1 MRCARVL
8 RSSQVYFPFLWGLLG
23 TTPISTND
31 TFSSFRST
39 ELSVAGN
46 SSAPAVPTIVVEDHG
61 DGPKVTAADTEQAA
75 QDIQEEEAAAAAVP
89 GAIPAKQAA
98 SIPDWYKVGWRQM
111 SGIDKQPLPEE
122 ERDKGVLDLF
132 LAEHYYG
139 DWYHNAGIIIFVRIH
154 HTLIYF

>member
-1 MRCARVL
+1 VL

-23 TTPISTND
+23 TTPISANV
-31 TFSSFRST
+31 TFSSFPST
-39 ELSVAGN
+39 ELTVAGN
-46 SSAPAVPTIVVEDHG
+46 HSAPAVPTIVVEDHG

-75 QDIQEEEAAAAAVP
+75 QDIQEEEAAAAVP
-89 GAIPAKQAA
+89 GAIPAQQAG

-111 SGIDKQPLPEE
+111 SGIDKLPPPEE

-139 DWYHNAGIIIFVRIH
+139 DWYHNAGIIIFVRIY
-154 HTLIYF
+154 HTLICL